1 MSGERIDNILALDAA
16 RFPLERDGGS
26 CPPMDL
32 SLRAG
37 DFVLIEV
44 GEMERG
50 TAIAD
55 ACSGLLP
62 LGSGAAR
69 FQGRN
74 WTAMPPAYADAM
86 RGRIGRTFAEDPWLE
101 HLSVRD
107 NVLLAQLHHTRADVA
122 ALAERAARLAR
133 RFGLPG
139 LPVGRP
145 HQLSADDLR
154 RAALVRAFLGEP
166 ALLLLESPVRGLF
179 AELGEALVNTIGQAR
194 DRGAAVLW
202 LTVNSILWAD
212 ASLPV
217 SRRYRMI
224 GGALIASRRLAA

>member
-1 MSGERIDNILALDAA
+1 MSGERLDSVLALDAA
-16 RFPLERDGGS
+16 RFPLERDGGL
-26 CPPMDL
+26 CAPMDL
-32 SLRAG
+32 SLHAG

-44 GEMERG
+44 GEVERG
-50 TAIAD
+50 AAIAD

-62 LGSGAAR
+62 LGAGAAR

-74 WTAMPPAYADAM
+74 WAAMPQAYADAM
-86 RGRIGRTFAEDPWLE
+86 RGRIGRTFAEDPWIE
-101 HLSVRD
+101 HLSVRE
-107 NVLLAQLHHTRADVA
+107 NVLLAQLHHTRVDPE

-145 HQLSADDLR
+145 HELASEDLR
-154 RAALVRAFLGEP
+154 RAGLVRAALGEP
-166 ALLLLESPVRGLF
+166 ALLLLESPARDLF
-179 AELGEALVNTIGQAR
+179 GEVGEALVNVIGQAR

-202 LTVNSILWAD
+202 LTVNPRLWAD

-217 SRRYRMI
+217 TRRFRVI
-224 GGALIASRRLAA
+224 GGALVESRRRAA

>member
-1 MSGERIDNILALDAA
+1 VSGERYDSVLSLDAA
-16 RFPLERDGGS
+16 RFPLERDGGL

-32 SLRAG
+32 VLRAG
-37 DFVLIEV
+37 DFVLVEV
-44 GEMERG
+44 GELERG
-50 TAIAD
+50 AAIAD

-62 LGSGAAR
+62 LGGGAAR

-86 RGRIGRTFAEDPWLE
+86 RGRIGRTFAADPWLE

-107 NVLLAQLHHTRADVA
+107 NVLLAQLHHTRADA
-122 ALAERAARLAR
+122 ATLVERAARLAR

-145 HQLSADDLR
+145 HELANDDLQ
-154 RAALVRAFLGEP
+154 RAGLVRALLGEP

-202 LTVNSILWAD
+202 LTVNPNLWAD

-217 SRRYRMI
+217 TRRYRLI
-224 GGALIASRRLAA
+224 GGALVASRRRAA